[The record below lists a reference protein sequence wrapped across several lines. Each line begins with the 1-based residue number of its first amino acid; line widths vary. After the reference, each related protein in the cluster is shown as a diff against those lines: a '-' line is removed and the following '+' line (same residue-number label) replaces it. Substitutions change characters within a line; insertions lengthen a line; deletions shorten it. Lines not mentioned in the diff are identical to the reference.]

1 MYMTLNDGACQD
13 RLYLKQPL
21 YYSKLEKTEGALL
34 GGRGI
39 PFTDVSG

>member
-1 MYMTLNDGACQD
+1 MYMTLNDGECQD
-13 RLYLKQPL
+13 RLYLKQRL
-21 YYSKLEKTEGALL
+21 YYSELEKTVVALL